1 MKQQDFAALVA
12 QGYNRI
18 PVSREVLA
26 DLETPLSAYRKLAEG
41 PYSYFFESV
50 QGGEKWGRYSI
61 IGLPCR
67 TLLKVFGHRVEVW
80 VDGVLSE
87 SEEVADPLAF
97 TEAFQQRYRAAPRVD
112 LPVFHGGLVGY
123 FGYDTVRLV
132 EPRLQ
137 AGTPPDH
144 LGTPD
149 ILLMVSEEVLVFDNL
164 AGTLLLVVNA
174 DAAQD
179 DALAQAEQRLNALV
193 EQLRLPMPPLPDVV
207 LAAADSAELEQQA
220 ESDFTQEMYEASVDK
235 VKGAVPRAGAGDSRL
250 PRRHS
255 ISIGHCA
262 ISIPLRTCFTSIW
275 MISILWGPLPKFSLA
290 WKKV

>member
-1 MKQQDFAALVA
+1 MKQQDFAALAA
-12 QGYNRI
+12 QDYNRI

-67 TLLKVFGHRVEVW
+67 TLLKVFGQRVEIW
-80 VDGVLSE
+80 VDGRLSE

-97 TEAFQQRYRAAPRVD
+97 VEAFQQRYRTAPRND

-123 FGYDTVRLV
+123 FGYDTVRYV

-137 AGTPPDH
+137 AGTPPDR

-164 AGTLLLVVNA
+164 AGTHSPDCECGSCPSITRWNWRSER
-174 DAAQD
+174 
-179 DALAQAEQRLNALV
+179 LAALV
-193 EQLRLPMPPLPDVV
+193 
-207 LAAADSAELEQQA
+207 AAPARAH
-220 ESDFTQEMYEASVDK
+220 ASTAGGGIGGGGQRGAGTA
-235 VKGAVPRAGAGDSRL
+235 GAV
-250 PRRHS
+250 
-255 ISIGHCA
+255 
-262 ISIPLRTCFTSIW
+262 
-275 MISILWGPLPKFSLA
+275 
-290 WKKV
+290 